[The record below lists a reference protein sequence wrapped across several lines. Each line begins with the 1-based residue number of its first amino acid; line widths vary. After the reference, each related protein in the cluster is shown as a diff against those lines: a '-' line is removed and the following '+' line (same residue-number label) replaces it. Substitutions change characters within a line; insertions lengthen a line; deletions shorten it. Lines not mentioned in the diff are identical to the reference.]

1 MVTRKKSMEGMTRTA
16 KDIMTKPVVV
26 ANDNMIL
33 TDAIILMLRWHIYS
47 RPVVDNVG
55 KLVGLITEDDVV
67 NSVLSGNA
75 KDTIVHEVM
84 EKKVETYPP
93 DISVE
98 EIANNF
104 AAGQLRSVPVIEGG
118 KIIGIVSRRD
128 VIREL
133 NRIYSQF

>member
-47 RPVVDNVG
+47 MPVVDNVG